1 VVAAQLAELPT
12 LAIDDPVAYDR
23 LKDRVRV
30 LVAARVPPGPTVVV
44 SKGDEEL
51 LALHD
56 RRGEHFPQ
64 DEAGRFTSA
73 HPADG
78 VEAVE
83 QLQAFVARGA
93 RQLADPRDVVL
104 VVRAL
109 RRADRMA
116 GGAGH
121 AERLR
126 GRHGGGVRPR
136 PGPGR
141 RARRSPRAR
150 AGRPARAVAGLARP
164 GWWLDEP
171 RVLYCATTTRSSG
184 PPVPRTTRSRSTARW
199 RVRGRTSRGSWLG
212 LVRPWLRRAK
222 PGTPVVT
229 EVPGHPDELLL
240 HTDVGDWDDCSGRC
254 ATAGLYTGVLRS
266 C

>member
-93 RQLADPRDVVL
+93 RQLLIPATSFWWFAHYAELTAWLEARATLSAYEAGTAAVFDLGPGPVDAPGGVL
-104 VVRAL
+104 AHAPAGPPERSPGWRAP
-109 RRADRMA
+109 A
-116 GGAGH
+116 GG
-121 AERLR
+121 
-126 GRHGGGVRPR
+126 
-136 PGPGR
+136 
-141 RARRSPRAR
+141 S
-150 AGRPARAVAGLARP
+150 
-164 GWWLDEP
+164 DEP
-171 RVLYCATTTRSSG
+171 RVLYLCHNHPVVRPAGAENYALEVHRAMAREGAYEPWFVARTG
-184 PPVPRTTRSRSTARW
+184 PPMAAPRE
-199 RVRGRTSRGSWLG
+199 
-212 LVRPWLRRAK
+212 

-254 ATAGLYTGVLRS
+254 ATAASTRAS
-266 C
+266 CGSC